1 MTISPDEDG
10 MDTSLDIDPKLEA
23 RIREL
28 AERQKTSADELVVK
42 ALEDYV
48 SRAEW
53 NESFLQE
60 ALESLRDYEETG
72 LHITGDELFAWL
84 DTWGTDPES
93 EPPACHT

>member
-1 MTISPDEDG
+1 